1 MILCTALRKMSLVF
15 SSRKL
20 RQPIIWLCHAI
31 LNRFGTDIEIKDNIA
46 VINGV
51 DKLHSANVNATDL
64 RGGAALVVAA
74 LCANGESNIYGI
86 EHIDRGYENLENALS
101 SIGADIKRSKN
112 EGETKAKASKKEIE

>member
-1 MILCTALRKMSLVF
+1 MVYNKAISVMYISAYICRLCYIKNS
-15 SSRKL
+15 
-20 RQPIIWLCHAI
+20 
-31 LNRFGTDIEIKDNIA
+31 IEIKDNIA